1 VSCVSHHL
9 CLTSIVSLH
18 LRLTSL
24 ASLSCTLRT
33 TQHLSGIGTLGSP
46 PPHTSPSSDNLGGDG
61 SASSAEDNSTRN
73 NVIDACR
80 VLVDFESVMVTSVAL
95 DTSTVVAAEC
105 HSVTLATQR
114 PDGRLRTVLA
124 SEEDLRGPIAGVSP
138 PFLRVLVET
147 VTPTASPAAGSY
159 NYRSDHDGLG
169 VGLGASVGVGVGD
182 GWSPNRGPSNRGDVG
197 ETTRQS
203 SQGGGGDASG
213 GSDQRSAG
221 AAGGGGSGDF
231 ARTFGPSS
239 QGNSGSNRTDTFGR
253 VTGAGADSDTE
264 SSPPPRQTIVVLFV
278 ESVVAVG
285 SSLLVSWARR
295 TSSLC
300 AEANDARRFAALT
313 SQHASSSSQHSSS
326 RCVRVV
332 KQLTPRNI

>member
-1 VSCVSHHL
+1 
-9 CLTSIVSLH
+9 
-18 LRLTSL
+18 
-24 ASLSCTLRT
+24 
-33 TQHLSGIGTLGSP
+33 
-46 PPHTSPSSDNLGGDG
+46 
-61 SASSAEDNSTRN
+61 
-73 NVIDACR
+73 
-80 VLVDFESVMVTSVAL
+80 MVTSVAL

-105 HSVTLATQR
+105 HSVTLATQL
-114 PDGRLRTVLA
+114 PDGQLRTVLA
-124 SEEDLRGPIAGVSP
+124 SEQDLRGHIAGDSS
-138 PFLRVLVET
+138 PFLRVLVEI
-147 VTPTASPAAGSY
+147 VTPTASPAAGRDNS
-159 NYRSDHDGLG
+159 RSGHDGVD
-169 VGLGASVGVGVGD
+169 VGLGSSVSVGVGVGA

-213 GSDQRSAG
+213 GSDRRSVG

-231 ARTFGPSS
+231 ARTFDPSS
-239 QGNSGSNRTDTFGR
+239 QGSSGSNRTDTFGR

-295 TSSLC
+295 ASSLC

-313 SQHASSSSQHSSS
+313 SQHASSTSQHSSS
-326 RCVRVV
+326 RYVRVV
-332 KQLTPRNI
+332 KQPTPRNI